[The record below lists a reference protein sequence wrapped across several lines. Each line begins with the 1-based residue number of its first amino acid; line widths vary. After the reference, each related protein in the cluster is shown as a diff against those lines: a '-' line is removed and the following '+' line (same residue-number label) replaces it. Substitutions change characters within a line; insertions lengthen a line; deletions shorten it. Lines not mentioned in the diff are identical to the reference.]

1 MRLFHIKRDGIL
13 VDGIYRNNSVYRVS
27 VCICGVRIFSRMQE
41 IIDSRLGGGGAK
53 VILSQEIPLMS

>member
-1 MRLFHIKRDGIL
+1 MRLFHIKREGRL

-41 IIDSRLGGGGAK
+41 IIDSRLGGGAK